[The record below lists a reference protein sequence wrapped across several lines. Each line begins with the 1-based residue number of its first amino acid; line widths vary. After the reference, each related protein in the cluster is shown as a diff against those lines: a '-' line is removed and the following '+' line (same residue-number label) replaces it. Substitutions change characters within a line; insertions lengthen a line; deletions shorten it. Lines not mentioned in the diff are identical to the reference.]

1 MVDMRD
7 DGHVMSTGDRLVYM
21 AHQIARNMATMG
33 EAKATEALAE
43 HLTRFWDPRMKA
55 QIVAIAQDRPDR
67 LSPIVA
73 MAVARMAQ
81 GRAAPDVDAAQ
92 FNAVDEAGH
101 CDAG

>member
-1 MVDMRD
+1 MSD
-7 DGHVMSTGDRLVYM
+7 DTHVMSTTDRLVYM
-21 AHQIARNMATMG
+21 AHQIARNIATMG
-33 EAKATEALAE
+33 EDKAIEALAE

-55 QIVAIAQDRPDR
+55 QIIAIAQEQPDR
-67 LSPIVA
+67 LSPIA
-73 MAVARMAQ
+73 AAAVARMAQ

>member
-1 MVDMRD
+1 MSD
-7 DGHVMSTGDRLVYM
+7 DTHVMSTTDRLVYM
-21 AHQIARNMATMG
+21 AHQIARNIATMG
-33 EAKATEALAE
+33 EAKAVEALAE

-55 QIVAIAQDRPDR
+55 QIIAIAQEQPEQ

-73 MAVARMAQ
+73 AAVARMAQ